1 VPPDVTVG
9 LEEVAVGAEAEVPV
23 FPVVPVVPESPEAE
37 VPADEELPPDVEDE
51 VVVVVAPVA
60 LVPGCSCATT
70 IPMATVAPAAVT
82 MAPRVR
88 KRSRDLARSLAAG
101 VLA

>member
-9 LEEVAVGAEAEVPV
+9 LEEVAVGGEVEVPV
-23 FPVVPVVPESPEAE
+23 FPVVPVVPASPDSE
-37 VPADEELPPDVEDE
+37 VPADEELPPDVDDD
-51 VVVVVAPVA
+51 VVVVVPLA
-60 LVPGCSCATT
+60 LAPGCSCATT

>member
-9 LEEVAVGAEAEVPV
+9 LEEVAVGAEVEVPV
-23 FPVVPVVPESPEAE
+23 FPVVPVVPESPESE
-37 VPADEELPPDVEDE
+37 VPADEELPPDVEDGVL
-51 VVVVVAPVA
+51 VVVVRVAPA
-60 LVPGCSCATT
+60 PGRSWATT
-70 IPMATVAPAAVT
+70 MPMATVAPVAVT